1 MKINNQE
8 RCEYWFSINLPAT
21 QDNFSLQVFK
31 MYLEKSICHNN
42 LISVLYLTMQ
52 RVVHD
57 NTSRQYVG
65 SEVILLLKDP
75 MEAHDMT

>member
-1 MKINNQE
+1 
-8 RCEYWFSINLPAT
+8 
-21 QDNFSLQVFK
+21 

-42 LISVLYLTMQ
+42 VISVLYLTMQ

-65 SEVILLLKDP
+65 SEVILLSKDP